1 MERFNFP
8 VNFTPEEEGGFVI
21 TFPDFPEAISQGE
34 TVTECLMEA
43 KDCLDEALALR
54 IDEKLEIPLPSND
67 RDFKYKVSPSLEMIF
82 KVLMYLSIKE
92 SNLSVQ
98 ELADQLNLDKT
109 SLDNLINPRQNIQL
123 SLFERIFHFLG
134 KDISIHLISS
144 HN

>member
-8 VNFTPEEEGGFVI
+8 VIFTIEEDGGFVI

-34 TVTECLMEA
+34 TVTDCLMEA

-54 IDEKLEIPLPSND
+54 IDEKLEVPLPSNHA
-67 RDFKYKVSPSLEMIF
+67 DFKYKVSPSLEMIF

-92 SNLSVQ
+92 SNLSSQ

-109 SLDNLINPRQNIQL
+109 SLENMINPRQNIEL
-123 SLFERIFHFLG
+123 SLFERIFNFLG
-134 KDISIHLISS
+134 KDISINLISS

>member
-1 MERFNFP
+1 MDCFNFP
-8 VNFTPEEEGGFVI
+8 VNFTPEEDGGFVI

-34 TVTECLMEA
+34 TITECLMEA

-54 IDEKLEIPLPSND
+54 IDEKLEIPLPSNN

-92 SNLSVQ
+92 SNLSSQ

-123 SLFERIFHFLG
+123 SLFERIFHLLG
-134 KDISIHLISS
+134 KDISINLISS